1 MEINMGML
9 FKYDFYANIVHV
21 LCSYNRKNEK
31 KTKKKRKESL
41 QNIFTKKSK
50 RNE

>member
-1 MEINMGML
+1 MKMEINMGML

-31 KTKKKRKESL
+31 KPKKKEKW
-41 QNIFTKKSK
+41 KSSK
-50 RNE
+50 YIYEEK